1 LHLNECKVTL
11 FVRCNEEMILVTRIN
26 GKQFVLNCEL
36 IKFMEETPD
45 TVVTL
50 STGEKLMVK
59 ESIRQLIDMTLIYRQ
74 KIYREPPHLAAGE
87 N

>member
-1 LHLNECKVTL
+1 
-11 FVRCNEEMILVTRIN
+11 MILVTRIN

-36 IKFMEETPD
+36 IKFMESTPD
-45 TVVTL
+45 TIVTL

-59 ESIRQLIDMTLIYRQ
+59 ESIDQLIELTLGYRQ
-74 KIYREPPHLAAGE
+74 KIYREPPQRALGE